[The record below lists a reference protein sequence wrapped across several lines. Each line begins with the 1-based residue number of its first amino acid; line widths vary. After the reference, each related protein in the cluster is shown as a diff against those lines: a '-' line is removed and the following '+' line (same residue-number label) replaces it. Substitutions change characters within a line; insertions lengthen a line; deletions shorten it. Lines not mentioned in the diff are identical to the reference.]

1 MGQSVKTKQDQHPN
15 PTIHNRSEIE
25 RAELAN
31 LQKPEIKIWFNF
43 GFTYTLILRTLTIF
57 EKKQPHKGMMWMTTK
72 EPYSSIDAKSSG
84 FK

>member
-57 EKKQPHKGMMWMTTK
+57 ESSDIGGRCERLHKSTT
-72 EPYSSIDAKSSG
+72 S
-84 FK
+84 